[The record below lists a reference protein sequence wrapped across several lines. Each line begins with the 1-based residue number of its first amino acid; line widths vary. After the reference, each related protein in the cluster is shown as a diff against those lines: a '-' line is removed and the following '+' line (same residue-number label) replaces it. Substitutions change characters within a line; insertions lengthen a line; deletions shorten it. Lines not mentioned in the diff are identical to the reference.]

1 MRSTA
6 RVFKLHFNRL
16 GHKRGD
22 TDVWTVQLS
31 GRCLHAAKIH
41 VAVPLETIF
50 KGDSAPQ
57 PRAFLRGRG
66 IVKQIGDTIYIGRDH
81 GND

>member
-1 MRSTA
+1 MSA

-16 GHKRGD
+16 GQKRGSP
-22 TDVWTVQLS
+22 DVWTVQLT
-31 GRCLHAAKIH
+31 GRCLHAKKIH
-41 VAVPLETIF
+41 VAVPLETVF
-50 KGDSAPQ
+50 KGHLAPQ

-81 GND
+81 GSD